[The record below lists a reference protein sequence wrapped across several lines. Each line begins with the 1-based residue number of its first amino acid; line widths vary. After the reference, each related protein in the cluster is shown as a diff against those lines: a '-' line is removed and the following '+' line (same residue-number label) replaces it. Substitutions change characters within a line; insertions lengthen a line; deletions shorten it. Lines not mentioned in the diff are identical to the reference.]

1 MDPDLNDIDSTL
13 ASLQAKVSSFASS
26 GAGGAS
32 IDSLIPK
39 IGLKKSYICYIAV
52 PIVILIGLTVLKPA
66 FVTTE
71 VPGEDDV
78 PVITV
83 SGKKVMVMTVV
94 FSAIIYACIYFAGA
108 RRSTG

>member
-13 ASLQAKVSSFASS
+13 ASLQAKVSSFAST
-26 GAGGAS
+26 GAGAS
-32 IDSLIPK
+32 IGNLMPK

-52 PIVILIGLTVLKPA
+52 PVVILIGLMVLKPA
-66 FVTTE
+66 FVTTG
-71 VPGEDDV
+71 VPGEEDI

-83 SGKKVMVMTVV
+83 SGKKVMVTTVV
-94 FSAIIYACIYFAGA
+94 FSVIIYACIYFAGA

>member
-13 ASLQAKVSSFASS
+13 ASLRAKVSSFAST

-32 IDSLIPK
+32 IGNLMPK

-52 PIVILIGLTVLKPA
+52 PAVILIGLMVLKPA

-71 VPGEDDV
+71 VPGEEDI

-83 SGKKVMVMTVV
+83 SGKKVMVTTVV
-94 FSAIIYACIYFAGA
+94 FSVIIYACIYFAGT